1 LSAAHAAAKLPTYG
15 RRAYFCRVILKVRRY
30 CFGGLLVGIWITQLS
45 AQSVKYANAWLDIG
59 THARALGNGNAA
71 VSTSQDV
78 SAAYWNPAGL
88 AFMAEKVQLSL
99 MHNEHFGGIV
109 KFDYGGLG
117 LRLGENGAGAL
128 SVLRQGVDN
137 IPNTLELIDKDG
149 QIRYDRLTSFSV
161 ADYAFLASYA
171 HRLPVEGLS
180 LGGSAKVLHRS
191 IGPFGSGWGIGLDLG
206 LRYVREGLRC
216 GLALRDISTT
226 HMYFTYNTEVFRE
239 IFTLTGNEVIA
250 RSSEMALPK
259 IIPSVAYSVGI
270 GHEKPVHITPAVD
283 IVLTTDGRRNT
294 LISADPVS
302 LDLNLGLEADY
313 KNVVFIRGGAG
324 RFQRVQETPEKQSWI
339 IRPSVG
345 MGIRIKTVSV
355 DYALTNFAQQGN
367 GLFSH
372 VVSLTLGFK
381 AVDEAG
387 KSAPQRRKS
396 DFRPPRN
403 R

>member
-1 LSAAHAAAKLPTYG
+1 MRKSG
-15 RRAYFCRVILKVRRY
+15 RWLFGAILT
-30 CFGGLLVGIWITQLS
+30 GIWLS
-45 AQSVKYANAWLDIG
+45 NVRAQTVKYANAWLDIG
-59 THARALGNGNAA
+59 THARALGHGNAA
-71 VSTSQDV
+71 VSTCQDV

-88 AFMAEKVQLSL
+88 AFMTEKVQLSL

-117 LRLGENGAGAL
+117 LRFGENGAGAL

-161 ADYAFLASYA
+161 ADYAFMASYA

-180 LGGSAKVLHRS
+180 VGGSAKVLHRS

-206 LRYVREGLRC
+206 LRYVSEGLRC
-216 GLALRDISTT
+216 GVALRDISTT

-239 IFTLTGNEVIA
+239 VFTLTGNEVIA

-270 GHEKPVHITPAVD
+270 GREKPVHITPAVD

-294 LISADPVS
+294 LVSAAPVS
-302 LDLNLGLEADY
+302 MDLNLGLEADY
-313 KNVVFIRGGAG
+313 KNIVFIRGGAG

-339 IRPSVG
+339 VRPSVG
-345 MGIRIKTVSV
+345 MGLRIKTVSV

-381 AVDEAG
+381 AMEEAG
-387 KSAPQRRKS
+387 KSTPVHRKS
-396 DFRPPRN
+396 DNRPARN